1 MLLNVRKLSDCL
13 SFSFVTANTI
23 LKGIYCRIR
32 SKTMILTSTKAWKHY
47 MLLCRTLDRNGIT
60 YKRNDKRLC
69 VRCTLPEGDKDH
81 SFLFSIDP
89 EKMLI
94 SLYSPVLT
102 DSETSG
108 QELAAALCVI
118 NNDLRH
124 GCFCYCIEDRLLYFR
139 MTTSFYE
146 TNLSGEVFEYML
158 SRAADTIE
166 EYSEPLRKLSEQS

>member
-1 MLLNVRKLSDCL
+1 
-13 SFSFVTANTI
+13 
-23 LKGIYCRIR
+23 
-32 SKTMILTSTKAWKHY
+32 MILTSTKAWKHY